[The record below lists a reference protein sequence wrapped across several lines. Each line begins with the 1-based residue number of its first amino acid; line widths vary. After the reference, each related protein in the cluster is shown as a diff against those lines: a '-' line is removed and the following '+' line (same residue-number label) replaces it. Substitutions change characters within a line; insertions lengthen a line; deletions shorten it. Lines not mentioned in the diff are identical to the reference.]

1 MWSGDET
8 LTRIRQN
15 IITVSTSA
23 NIVSKMTA
31 FVAVDTEA
39 KAKVEGEMLKRH
51 CPVPFATQEFIES
64 ITSCNLSCRGCGLYD
79 STDQE

>member
-1 MWSGDET
+1 
-8 LTRIRQN
+8 
-15 IITVSTSA
+15 
-23 NIVSKMTA
+23 MTA

-39 KAKVEGEMLKRH
+39 EAKVEGEMLRRH

-64 ITSCNLSCRGCGLYD
+64 ITNYNLSCRGCGLYD